1 MIEYCSKCLM
11 PNTRPRITFNEKK
24 VCNACIWSVEKKTII
39 DWDKRWNELV
49 SFSKKF
55 QSERNSEFDVI
66 IPVSGGKDSCYVA
79 YKMKNDLNLHPL
91 LLHVEPPLPFEI
103 GNRNLDRLISN
114 GFDCIKISPN
124 PDITKLIAK
133 RELFDFG
140 DPLLSWMIP
149 VRAALFKIAIK
160 FNIKWIMWGE
170 DGEVEYGGL
179 SQSKNTPIH
188 DLKYELNYLLSKN
201 NPTKYLD
208 TFSKQELSFWLLP
221 SEKEFQKA
229 GIVNMHMNYFDS
241 WDPYRNYLIA
251 KEHFGLEEK
260 KSRNLGTYTNFA
272 QTDSALFDLHC
283 YLMYL
288 KFGFGRCTADACIDI
303 RRGALDRIQAIE
315 LVKKFDNAYPEPF
328 VELYLDFF
336 SITKEELNEA
346 FDKHAN
352 KNLFEKINDKWVP
365 KFEVK

>member
-1 MIEYCSKCLM
+1 MLTTY
-11 PNTRPRITFNEKK
+11 NR
-24 VCNACIWSVEKKTII
+24 
-39 DWDKRWNELV
+39 
-49 SFSKKF
+49 
-55 QSERNSEFDVI
+55 
-66 IPVSGGKDSCYVA
+66 
-79 YKMKNDLNLHPL
+79 
-91 LLHVEPPLPFEI
+91 
-103 GNRNLDRLISN
+103 NRNLDRLISN

-221 SEKEFQKA
+221 
-229 GIVNMHMNYFDS
+229 
-241 WDPYRNYLIA
+241 
-251 KEHFGLEEK
+251 
-260 KSRNLGTYTNFA
+260 
-272 QTDSALFDLHC
+272 
-283 YLMYL
+283 
-288 KFGFGRCTADACIDI
+288 
-303 RRGALDRIQAIE
+303 
-315 LVKKFDNAYPEPF
+315 
-328 VELYLDFF
+328 
-336 SITKEELNEA
+336 
-346 FDKHAN
+346 
-352 KNLFEKINDKWVP
+352 EKISTSRIKYTHEL
-365 KFEVK
+365 F